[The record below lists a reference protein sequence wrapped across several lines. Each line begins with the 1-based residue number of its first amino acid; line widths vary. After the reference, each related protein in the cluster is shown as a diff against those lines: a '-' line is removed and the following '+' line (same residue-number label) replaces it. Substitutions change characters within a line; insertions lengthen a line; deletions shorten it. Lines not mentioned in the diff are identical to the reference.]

1 MYKLIIVDDEKS
13 IRNGMLK
20 LPWEEWGFQVTGT
33 AGDGLEALELI
44 AEEKPDVVLSDIRM
58 PNMDGIELMQYLN
71 QNYPEIRIII
81 LSGYSDF
88 EYLNFSIKN
97 KVIEY
102 LLKPTDIDEFEILFK
117 NLKENLDSER
127 QKSSKY
133 ENSKW
138 YYLDSLLLNLLLEYS
153 PDDDSNTEDIIK
165 SELNIDVNNCYA
177 ALLYMEWQP
186 QFRDVSYLTKTKKQ
200 LIDTINKIPCDFGMR
215 FFLGYQ
221 EKMTGLIGCDKI
233 ENIRNFL
240 NFALDELYNQTGI
253 EVFACISSPCTD
265 KRMLIQCVQQTIVT
279 AHHKAFSPDDKIG
292 FYVPIKTAN
301 TAFRDIS
308 FNYDLLL
315 NSILTLKSEQGI
327 AEVERV
333 FKEFEAVNEASYSH
347 IENMCLELLFFLS
360 RKSMEYNISFEEIME
375 DLGFGY
381 DDLRKMVGL
390 KTLKK
395 MISDSVLALID
406 CFSLTLQAE
415 DKNSSLA
422 KKIKKIV
429 DEEYMQNYISL
440 EYISGRVEKS
450 SAYVSRL
457 FKDEFGSNFSE
468 YITGK
473 RLEKSKELL
482 KDHSVKI
489 YEIAKLMGYAD
500 VSNFIKVFKKKY
512 GISPGDYR
520 NYVK

>member
-13 IRNGMLK
+13 IRSGMMK
-20 LPWEEWGFQVTGT
+20 MPWEEWGFLVTGT

-44 AEEKPDVVLSDIRM
+44 AENKPDVVLSDIRM

-88 EYLNFSIKN
+88 EYMNFSIKN

-117 NLKENLDSER
+117 NLKKSLDSE
-127 QKSSKY
+127 QKKYSDY

-138 YYLDSLLLNLLLEYS
+138 HYLDSILSNFLLEYS
-153 PDDDSNTEDIIK
+153 AEDNLNNDIIIK
-165 SELNIDVNNCYA
+165 NELGIDLDNCYVV
-177 ALLYMEWQP
+177 LLYMEWQS
-186 QFRDVSYLTKTKKQ
+186 QFRDLSYLTKTKKH
-200 LIDTINKIPCDFGMR
+200 LIDIINKLPCSFGMR

-221 EKMTGLIGCDKI
+221 EKVTGFVTCEDTDKLK
-233 ENIRNFL
+233 NFF
-240 NFALDELYNQTGI
+240 NFALDELYKQTNI

-265 KRMLIQCVQQTIVT
+265 RRMLMQCAQQTIVT
-279 AHHKAFSPDDKIG
+279 AHHKAFTPEDKIG
-292 FYVPIKTAN
+292 FYTPMQTSD
-301 TAFRDIS
+301 TAFRDIC
-308 FNYDLLL
+308 FNYDLIT
-315 NSILTLKSEQGI
+315 SGIMSLKKDTCTNEI
-327 AEVERV
+327 DRV
-333 FKEFEAVNEASYSH
+333 FKAFEAVSQTSYSH
-347 IENMCLELLFFLS
+347 IENICLELLFFLS
-360 RKSMEYNISFEEIME
+360 RKSMENNISFEEIME

-381 DDLRKMVGL
+381 DDLRRMVGL
-390 KTLKK
+390 KTLRK
-395 MISDSVLALID
+395 MIIDSVSALID
-406 CFSLTLQAE
+406 CFSLAMQE
-415 DKNSSLA
+415 DEKNSSLA
-422 KKIKKIV
+422 NKIKKIV

-468 YITGK
+468 YITSR
-473 RLEKSKELL
+473 RLEKSKEFL
-482 KDHSVKI
+482 KDKSIKI
-489 YEIAKLMGYAD
+489 YEIAKMTGYAD